1 MKQRMAVLVAD
12 DSDIDRE
19 ILCEVLREDFDTL
32 EAENGFEAISKAIE
46 ADEKGVLAACI
57 IDIAMPIIDGLAA
70 LEELQE
76 MAARIPMLLITA
88 ESTPENIRRGHEL
101 GMADFIVKPFRGYGI
116 NQRIH
121 NLVDQF
127 NRKNKIAAA
136 KAEKAR
142 EDDFS
147 AEDFEEFSSALIEML
162 GAIIEYR
169 GIESG
174 QHIKRIKAY
183 TKCLVE
189 CVAKNCKDYKLTD
202 SDVKKISMAS
212 AVHDIGKIVIP
223 DSILLKPG
231 RLTPIEFETMKSHTT
246 RGCDILKYL
255 DKLKDKE
262 FLQYCHEICRS
273 HHERWDGNGYPDN
286 LRGDVIPISA
296 QVMSIADVYDA
307 LTTKNIYRPK
317 FSHEQSVHM
326 IVTGECG
333 SFAPRLLRCFEYVK
347 DDFKNIAEKYADA

>member
-1 MKQRMAVLVAD
+1 MKERMAVLVAD

-46 ADEKGVLAACI
+46 ADENGTLAACI

-70 LEELQE
+70 LEELKD

-121 NLVDQF
+121 NLIDQF
-127 NRKNKIAAA
+127 NRRNKAAAA
-136 KAEKAR
+136 KAAKK
-142 EDDFS
+142 EDILFS
-147 AEDFEEFSSALIEML
+147 NEDLEEFSAVLIEVL

-169 GIESG
+169 GIESM
-174 QHIKRIKAY
+174 QHIKRIRMY
-183 TKCLVE
+183 TQCLIE
-189 CVAKNCKDYKLTD
+189 CVAKNCRDYEIKD
-202 SDVKKISMAS
+202 SDIKRISMAS

-246 RGCDILKYL
+246 RGCEILKYMDTL
-255 DKLKDKE
+255 RDKD
-262 FLQYCHEICRS
+262 FLRFCYEICRS
-273 HHERWDGNGYPDN
+273 HHERWDGNGYPDK
-286 LRGDVIPISA
+286 LRGDAIPISA
-296 QVMSIADVYDA
+296 QVMAIADVYDA
-307 LTTKNIYRPK
+307 LTTNNIYRPK

-326 IVTGECG
+326 ITTGECG

-347 DDFKNIAEKYADA
+347 DKFKEISEKYSDD